1 MAEETTTEIVPTP
14 PSDLPP
20 IARDV
25 VVLAR
30 TPEEMAESQSGLL
43 TWAEQKVAAERAEL
57 AEKEENLQYALKG
70 KYQTR
75 PWRRQVNLAKGRVTY
90 YEKILAALQAGY
102 YIVPAFPQID
112 TIAIRTR
119 KARPPVNER
128 ESTWSAPQA
137 GVLKCETL
145 PVGHGS
151 YVSAAPAVDRW
162 TEQRKTESG
171 KEVTH
176 HLVANRAFAEVDFPF
191 HAVKPQILRD
201 LNQALQARIF
211 DEIGVLPQRQRRGD
225 PMVIGTVKR
234 REGYNETTVNFLV
247 SWWIDTRDL

>member
-1 MAEETTTEIVPTP
+1 MGEETRTEIVPAGP
-14 PSDLPP
+14 PELPP
-20 IARDV
+20 LARDV

-30 TPEEMAESQSGLL
+30 TPEEMAASQSGLL

-57 AEKEENLQYALKG
+57 AEKEENLQHAVKG
-70 KYQTR
+70 KYQTA
-75 PWRRQVNLAKGRVTY
+75 PWRRQVNLAKSRVIY

-102 YIVPAFPQID
+102 YIVPAFPEID

-128 ESTWSAPQA
+128 DSTWGTPRPADVKGQ
-137 GVLKCETL
+137 TL
-145 PVGHGS
+145 PVGEGR
-151 YVSAAPAVDRW
+151 YVSTSPAVDRW
-162 TEQRKTESG
+162 TEQRKSESG

-176 HLVANRAFAEVDFPF
+176 HLVANRAFAEIDFPF
-191 HAVKPQILRD
+191 HTVKPQILRD
-201 LNQALQARIF
+201 LNQALEARIF
-211 DEIGVLPQRQRRGD
+211 DEIGVLPQRRRRGD
-225 PMVIGTVKR
+225 PMVIGTIKR